1 MSLFLLC
8 IIVFLSGSG
17 DPPDLHVLPHSFPP
31 RRSADVAA
39 TALLGLTPVGSS
51 LFFPPCCAGAVR
63 PAGAA
68 DNSGAAR
75 HATRA
80 GRRAGPHLATAPHAH
95 AVLNA
100 RLGLWPAHHPPCGR
114 LRRWLPS
121 DRLAHGLTPLFC
133 PRGPFLEI
141 GRAHV

>member
-1 MSLFLLC
+1 MIRRPPGSTRTDTLFPFTTLFRSLW
-8 IIVFLSGSG
+8 
-17 DPPDLHVLPHSFPP
+17 
-31 RRSADVAA
+31 RSPQHAA
-39 TALLGLTPVGSS
+39 TALLGLTPLGSR
-51 LFFPPCCAGAVR
+51 LFFPTCCAGAVR

-95 AVLNA
+95 AVLTA

-133 PRGPFLEI
+133 PRGPLP
-141 GRAHV
+141 

>member
-1 MSLFLLC
+1 MSFFFTTTPTTD
-8 IIVFLSGSG
+8 IYPYRHTLS
-17 DPPDLHVLPHSFPP
+17 PPDALPIS
-31 RRSADVAA
+31 
-39 TALLGLTPVGSS
+39 
-51 LFFPPCCAGAVR
+51 GAVR

-133 PRGPFLEI
+133 PRGPFLANRARRRDKI